1 MIKQR
6 SVWGYFAVGLI
17 CLVLG
22 LIALAQ
28 PGSAS
33 IPARSKLEKITGEVT
48 TVKII
53 DALSGESYGAAIA
66 ALNTIHFTLSDGQ
79 TVFRYPGRWPGYSDL
94 YTRLAF
100 EVDVWVDPDELGG
113 DEPVTI
119 YKLEQRTPKG
129 WLTPP
134 ISVDYQAI
142 ADAQDVGE
150 DSYRGLALVL
160 LAAAPVIFAVGVMA
174 LLSNR
179 RNRKAPKA
187 D

>member
-33 IPARSKLEKITGEVT
+33 IPPRSNLEKITGEVA
-48 TVKII
+48 TVNII
-53 DALSGESYGAAIA
+53 DELSGESTALLSP
-66 ALNTIHFTLSDGQ
+66 LNTIHFTLSDGQ

-100 EVDVWVDPDELGG
+100 EVDVWVDPDELSG

-142 ADAQDVGE
+142 ANAQDVGE
-150 DSYRGLALVL
+150 DSYRRLALAL
-160 LAAAPVIFAVGVMA
+160 LAAAPVSFAVGVMV
-174 LLSNR
+174 LRSNR
-179 RNRKAPKA
+179 RNRKVPKA